1 MENRENAESITK
13 WQQKYRNPPT
23 SLISATSKQFPSLS
37 PKTLVTFLVRGVVI
51 IIFTGWIQM
60 ENGHTNSVTVNLVTS
75 TSMENQSHYL
85 NWLVAQI

>member
-1 MENRENAESITK
+1 MENRENTEIIIECQPK
-13 WQQKYRNPPT
+13 LRNLAT
-23 SLISATSKQFPSLS
+23 SLISVISSQFLSLS
-37 PKTLVTFLVRGVVI
+37 PKALVTYLVRGVVI